1 MKNKNNDNITDFS
14 ELKKKIGEKNKKE
27 EEPINGLEINKDS
40 LLEILQSSGVSF
52 ENNILK
58 EMVNNPDIN
67 SLIESFQSGKFS
79 YQDVQE
85 ALEKFK
91 AIEERFKK
99 EKKTYRTFGQWI
111 PYHKPYNLS
120 TLCSIEQIQFIA
132 KQVNVPYDKL
142 DSKNSIIEKI
152 KPYSKEY
159 LNKLF
164 LSLDQEVMS
173 YIGKIVYSDGQ
184 FRVEAIFTEEE
195 EGVLDFLQSRSII
208 FRVNENGKHYLVI
221 PIEFYNVIMQLDF
234 KMIDKY
240 NRLNSI
246 INKTTMAFANSY
258 GAYPKTILL
267 QSIKSQ
273 NQEFLESFETL
284 SIGQYVLKHLDY
296 TFSKSYS
303 FKSIYPSIIVTD
315 DYINHGVIEF
325 TKYLI
330 DIQNEMITDYKILNS
345 SQINERGTLLYHDDS
360 IYLKQ
365 SIDILQKNN
374 PMDVDELDQIKNL
387 IYIFS
392 FLEFEPSLVLQMIEM
407 RYHLPNDREY
417 TKLVDILRNYYKN
430 SEKWVLKGHTSF
442 EVNNK
447 NSNFDARKIVKL
459 DFLNN

>member
-1 MKNKNNDNITDFS
+1 MKDKDNITDFS
-14 ELKKKIGEKNKKE
+14 ELQKKMGEKNKKDE
-27 EEPINGLEINKDS
+27 KSINSLEINKDS
-40 LLEILQSSGVSF
+40 ILEMLENSGGSL
-52 ENNILK
+52 ENSIFK
-58 EMVNNPDIN
+58 EMLNNPDIN
-67 SLIESFQSGKFS
+67 SIIESFQSGKFS

-91 AIEERFKK
+91 VMEERFKK

-132 KQVNVPYDKL
+132 KQVNVLYDKL

-152 KPYSKEY
+152 KPYLKEY
-159 LNKLF
+159 LSNLF

-173 YIGKIVYSDGQ
+173 YIGKIIYSDGH
-184 FRVEAIFTEEE
+184 FLVEILFTDEE
-195 EGVLDFLQSRSII
+195 EGILDFLQSRSIL

-234 KMIDKY
+234 KTIDKY

-246 INKTTMAFANSY
+246 INKTTMAFAISY
-258 GAYPKTILL
+258 GVYPKTVLL
-267 QSIKSQ
+267 QSIKLQ
-273 NQEFLESFETL
+273 NHEFLESLEDL
-284 SIGQYVLKHLDY
+284 SIEKYVEKHLDY

-330 DIQNEMITDYKILNS
+330 DIQNELITEYKSLDP
-345 SQINERGTLLYHDDS
+345 SQISERGKLLYYDDS

-365 SIDILQKNN
+365 SIDIIQKDNS
-374 PMDVDELDQIKNL
+374 MDVDELNQIKNL

>member
-1 MKNKNNDNITDFS
+1 MKDKDNITDFS
-14 ELKKKIGEKNKKE
+14 ELQKKMGEKNKKDE
-27 EEPINGLEINKDS
+27 KSINSLEINKDS
-40 LLEILQSSGVSF
+40 ILERLENSGGSL
-52 ENNILK
+52 ENSIFK
-58 EMVNNPDIN
+58 EMLNNPDIN
-67 SLIESFQSGKFS
+67 SIIESFQSGKFS

-91 AIEERFKK
+91 VMEERFKK

-132 KQVNVPYDKL
+132 KQVNVLYDKL

-152 KPYSKEY
+152 KPYLKEY
-159 LNKLF
+159 LSNLF

-173 YIGKIVYSDGQ
+173 YIGKIIYSDGH
-184 FRVEAIFTEEE
+184 FLVEILFTDEE
-195 EGVLDFLQSRSII
+195 EGILDFLQSRSIL

-234 KMIDKY
+234 KTIDKY

-246 INKTTMAFANSY
+246 INKTTMAFAISY
-258 GAYPKTILL
+258 GVYPKTVLL
-267 QSIKSQ
+267 QSIKLQ
-273 NQEFLESFETL
+273 NHEFLESLEDL
-284 SIGQYVLKHLDY
+284 SIEKYVEKHLDY

-330 DIQNEMITDYKILNS
+330 DIQNELITEYKSLDP
-345 SQINERGTLLYHDDS
+345 SQISERGKLLYYDDS

-365 SIDILQKNN
+365 SIDIIQKDNS
-374 PMDVDELDQIKNL
+374 MDVDELNQIKNL

>member
-1 MKNKNNDNITDFS
+1 MKDKDNITDFS
-14 ELKKKIGEKNKKE
+14 ELQKKMGEKNKKDE
-27 EEPINGLEINKDS
+27 KSINSLEINKDS
-40 LLEILQSSGVSF
+40 ILERLENSGGSL
-52 ENNILK
+52 ENSIFK
-58 EMVNNPDIN
+58 EMLNNPDIN
-67 SLIESFQSGKFS
+67 SIIESFQSGKFS

-91 AIEERFKK
+91 VMEERFKK

-111 PYHKPYNLS
+111 SYHKPYNLS

-132 KQVNVPYDKL
+132 KQVNVLYDKL

-152 KPYSKEY
+152 KPYLKEY
-159 LNKLF
+159 LSNLF

-173 YIGKIVYSDGQ
+173 YIGKIIYSDGH
-184 FRVEAIFTEEE
+184 FLVEILFTDEE
-195 EGVLDFLQSRSII
+195 EGILDFLQSRSIL

-234 KMIDKY
+234 KTIDKY

-246 INKTTMAFANSY
+246 INKTTMAFAISY
-258 GAYPKTILL
+258 GVYPKTVLL
-267 QSIKSQ
+267 QSIKLQ
-273 NQEFLESFETL
+273 NHEFLESLEDL
-284 SIGQYVLKHLDY
+284 SIEKYVEKHLDY

-330 DIQNEMITDYKILNS
+330 DIQNELITEYKSLDP
-345 SQINERGTLLYHDDS
+345 SQISERGKLLYYDDS

-365 SIDILQKNN
+365 SIDIIQKDNS
-374 PMDVDELDQIKNL
+374 MDVDELNQIKNL

>member
-1 MKNKNNDNITDFS
+1 MKDKDNITDFS
-14 ELKKKIGEKNKKE
+14 ELQKKMGEKNKKDE
-27 EEPINGLEINKDS
+27 KSINSLEINKDS
-40 LLEILQSSGVSF
+40 ILEMLENSGGSL
-52 ENNILK
+52 ENSIFK
-58 EMVNNPDIN
+58 EMLNNPDIN
-67 SLIESFQSGKFS
+67 SIIESFQSGKFS

-91 AIEERFKK
+91 VMEERFKK

-132 KQVNVPYDKL
+132 KQLNVLYDKL

-152 KPYSKEY
+152 KPYLKEY
-159 LNKLF
+159 LSNLF

-173 YIGKIVYSDGQ
+173 YIGKIIYSDGH
-184 FRVEAIFTEEE
+184 FLVEILFTDEE
-195 EGVLDFLQSRSII
+195 EGILDFLQSRSIL

-234 KMIDKY
+234 KTIDKY

-246 INKTTMAFANSY
+246 INKTTMAFAISY
-258 GAYPKTILL
+258 GVYPKTVLL
-267 QSIKSQ
+267 QSIKLQ
-273 NQEFLESFETL
+273 NHEFLESLEDL
-284 SIGQYVLKHLDY
+284 SIEKYVEKHLDY

-330 DIQNEMITDYKILNS
+330 DIQNELITEYKSLDP
-345 SQINERGTLLYHDDS
+345 SQISERGKLLYYDDS

-365 SIDILQKNN
+365 SIDIIQKDNS
-374 PMDVDELDQIKNL
+374 MDVDELNQIKNL